1 MVAKANAELVK
12 MLKSPDM
19 KEKILSQGGIAV
31 GNSPEEFAAYIKSEI
46 DKWAKVAKAAKVRVE

>member
-1 MVAKANAELVK
+1 

-19 KEKILSQGGIAV
+19 KEKILLQGGIAI
-31 GNSPEEFAAYIKSEI
+31 GNSPDEFAAYMKSEI